1 MIKAFDGTINGK
13 HVEKWEMT
21 AEEKE
26 AARARL
32 EKLKNEKHGKGAPA
46 GETPLS

>member
-1 MIKAFDGTINGK
+1 MIKTFDGIVDGK

-46 GETPLS
+46 GTTSLS